1 VSYLIVTPTGG
12 TPTRVGAIA
21 VGPEK
26 FWALPLTRNEQM
38 SGHFT
43 AYNAAGQQVASGGLF
58 N

>member
-1 VSYLIVTPTGG
+1 VAAT
-12 TPTRVGAIA
+12 A

-26 FWALPLTRNEQM
+26 FWAIPLTRNEQM

-43 AYNAAGQQVASGGLF
+43 AYNAAGQQVASGSLF